1 MAKGSG
7 TKQWIHCS
15 WKLLVK
21 VKKIRL
27 LFLKNESQRNFL
39 AHPVLPQFLWV
50 RNLDTAY
57 LDRLSSGLTGL
68 NSCVSQG
75 CGLIW
80 GLTREESASVGRL
93 GPCGSRALGVSF
105 LLAVGWRLPSAPYH
119 VDLPTQSSHTWQL
132 VPWKLARELM
142 FSYSS
147 SFIIDVTSVSPL
159 LFL

>member
-1 MAKGSG
+1 MKAKGTFWPIQYFRTVSMGQESG
-7 TKQWIHCS
+7 HS
-15 WKLLVK
+15 
-21 VKKIRL
+21 
-27 LFLKNESQRNFL
+27 
-39 AHPVLPQFLWV
+39 
-50 RNLDTAY
+50 
-57 LDRLSSGLTGL
+57 LSRSSASGLTGL

-93 GPCGSRALGVSF
+93 GPCGSRALRVSF

-159 LFL
+159 LFLQGRNRENQEAPKICKPATGCIGVRIQFE